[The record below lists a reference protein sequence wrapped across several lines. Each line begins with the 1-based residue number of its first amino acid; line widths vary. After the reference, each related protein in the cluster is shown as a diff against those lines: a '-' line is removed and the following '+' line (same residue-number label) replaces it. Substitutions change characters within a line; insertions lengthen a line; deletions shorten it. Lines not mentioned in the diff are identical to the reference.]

1 MFEAHFAEQEQERPC
16 CHGAKKVEEYV
27 SEGDFFCV
35 HDVVDLGTRSSVC
48 CWEGGEWCGVN
59 LRFC

>member
-35 HDVVDLGTRSSVC
+35 HDVVD
-48 CWEGGEWCGVN
+48 EWCGVN